1 MGIFHLYPSC
11 TVSLSL
17 FNYSLRSQFVR
28 CKNFSQKGSTCEKLK
43 INGGEGEGGGGGEEK
58 FYSSNLFIPFF
69 LRVILCDDDRN
80 RIFYPLALYFSVD
93 C

>member
-43 INGGEGEGGGGGEEK
+43 INGGEGEGGGGEEK

-69 LRVILCDDDRN
+69 LSIILCDDDRN